1 MNKFYITNTLNDT
14 KEELIT
20 LNNTINW
27 YSCGPTVYNDSH
39 IGHARNYIVNDIIR
53 RILLYYGY
61 KVKLVM
67 NITDIDDK
75 IINKSKEI
83 YNDGKE
89 FLKISTKY
97 EKSFF
102 DDMDKLNIMR
112 PDIITRATQYIEE
125 IINYISNIQ
134 KNGFAYESNNS
145 VYFDSQKYYESFKDN
160 FNLNLNKESFDQDK
174 ISEKKNP
181 QDFVLWKK
189 SKDGEPFW
197 ESPWGEG
204 RPGWHI
210 ECTSMA
216 SDIFGNTF
224 DLHSGGCD
232 LKFPHH
238 ENEIKQ
244 ANAHNNK
251 NKWVNFFIHVGHLN
265 IEGLKMSKSLKNFIT
280 IKEILEKYNSNQL
293 RLLFLMHKYN
303 HTMDYSEDRLKQTND
318 ILKNYTNF
326 ISNIT
331 ILTENNNKYLQDDFD
346 IIDEIDN
353 IKEKIDFNFKD
364 DFNTPEVI
372 NNLNDMIKKINKYI
386 LSKNGYKISIIK
398 QSSDYLQK
406 ILNVMGINFNTS
418 NNQNKITDKLL
429 DIICNFRDD
438 IKEYAFKNKQ
448 YELLKMTDKI
458 RDYDLP
464 NLNIIIEDKGKDKS
478 IWKFNIN

>member
-112 PDIITRATQYIEE
+112 PDIITRATQYIDE

-145 VYFDSQKYYESFKDN
+145 VYFDSQKYYEFFKDN
-160 FNLNLNKESFDQDK
+160 FNLNLNKDSFDQDK

-197 ESPWGEG
+197 ESPWGQG

-216 SDIFGNTF
+216 SDIFGNTL

-251 NKWVNFFIHVGHLN
+251 DKWVNFFIHIGHLN

-280 IKEILEKYNSNQL
+280 IKEILGKYNSNQL

-303 HTMDYSEDRLKQTND
+303 HTMDYSEDRLNQTND
-318 ILKNYTNF
+318 ILKSYTNF
-326 ISNIT
+326 ISNIKT
-331 ILTENNNKYLQDDFD
+331 LTENNNKYLQEDFD

-386 LSKNGYKISIIK
+386 LSENGYKISIIK

-418 NNQNKITDKLL
+418 NNQNKITNNLL

-438 IKEYAFKNKQ
+438 IKQYAFKNKQ
-448 YELLKMTDKI
+448 YELLKITDKI
-458 RDYDLP
+458 RDHDLP